1 MKDDFITSQSVGYVR
16 EVEKK
21 LLIIIVFDAVH
32 ELPKAMPKDVIK
44 VSNLYHY
51 SKHKKTWHESFRK
64 KKRS

>member
-1 MKDDFITSQSVGYVR
+1 MFVKLR
-16 EVEKK
+16 KK

-51 SKHKKTWHESFRK
+51 SKHKKNHGMRASERK
-64 KKRS
+64 KEAEFCDESKKVVV